1 MTSTE
6 INTHP
11 SHPKSVAQE
20 FLHDLHASIHNTYNI
35 CLTLIQMTPP
45 SPKIPQSLYLPH
57 GHLVFCETA
66 IGLPMARVNS
76 PFRRLWTSRFWPFW
90 CEWLGAMTQQA
101 TQKES
106 LRRMNIYK
114 GTGRREREGER
125 VYRYWQMCFSKVNET
140 AIALPGLRQKHIL
153 LAQCEG
159 WLPST
164 ICPPCCWT
172 LEPKL
177 SQPAQTAGSQL
188 SHGNVRGWS

>member
-1 MTSTE
+1 MVKTPRFRVFQA
-6 INTHP
+6 P
-11 SHPKSVAQE
+11 SIEAAIQVLLEVPANKSSWALMPRIHGCWMLKCISFDLYVFPSGKSWPVKKSILTPLTRTVAQE

-114 GTGRREREGER
+114 GTGRREREREKEFIDIDR
-125 VYRYWQMCFSKVNET
+125 CVSRK
-140 AIALPGLRQKHIL
+140 
-153 LAQCEG
+153 
-159 WLPST
+159 
-164 ICPPCCWT
+164 
-172 LEPKL
+172 
-177 SQPAQTAGSQL
+177 
-188 SHGNVRGWS
+188 